1 MADTFSDVSSIG
13 STDTG
18 VDSSVDSSND
28 SYDTQTDDGSGV
40 DDGSG
45 EGSGEHTEGEHSQPT
60 ERTDGRKGPASVR
73 TAIKALS
80 ESAPDHAA
88 ALKALGASHF
98 REQAFRKEFPGGVQE
113 AQSVKSLVAAAGGLE
128 GITTL
133 QQQHAH
139 YTAQDELLR
148 AGDPA
153 ALDNV
158 MKEFPEGMANLAAP
172 FLERLATANP
182 DALQSAI
189 APYAVSM
196 LQNAGLPEVLKQ
208 IYNASTPEQAKKL
221 AADAFNWF
229 AQQSQA
235 AGQLKQQPGA
245 KNPANDRIK
254 QQQTELDQQREQIFK
269 DGTNSKFYSSL
280 RPQFEKVVDQLASK
294 NKWSETQKLEFRNRL
309 ISDIDSKMGKNTTYA
324 QQLKLHMANKQRTHD
339 TVSTYMTGEY
349 VRLLNSKDGA
359 MATEQAFNRLIGKQ
373 TGSTKPGSGVV
384 KATAPKTAP
393 DGSAVRV
400 SQRPSDDQIDHTKTD
415 TLSLMKSEAWL
426 KNGRR
431 VSWRTW
437 V

>member
-1 MADTFSDVSSIG
+1 MAETFSDVSSIG

-28 SYDTQTDDGSGV
+28 SYDTQTDDGEGSS
-40 DDGSG
+40 DGS
-45 EGSGEHTEGEHSQPT
+45 EGSGEHTEGEHSQQGT

-80 ESAPDHAA
+80 ESAPEHAA

-128 GITTL
+128 GITNL
-133 QQQHAH
+133 QQQQAH

-158 MKEFPEGMANLAAP
+158 MKEFPDGMANLAAP

-221 AADAFNWF
+221 AADAFNWL

-235 AGQLKQQPGA
+235 AGQLKQHPGT

-309 ISDIDSKMGKNTTYA
+309 VSDIDSKMG
-324 QQLKLHMANKQRTHD
+324 
-339 TVSTYMTGEY
+339 
-349 VRLLNSKDGA
+349 
-359 MATEQAFNRLIGKQ
+359 
-373 TGSTKPGSGVV
+373 
-384 KATAPKTAP
+384 
-393 DGSAVRV
+393 
-400 SQRPSDDQIDHTKTD
+400 
-415 TLSLMKSEAWL
+415 
-426 KNGRR
+426 
-431 VSWRTW
+431 
-437 V
+437 